1 MLEFLSNCM
10 RESGAQQNITDFFW
24 SRVQFSS
31 TWWLCCSPVPSLHY
45 VEASVNAVSVVLVKY
60 TDIIR
65 LPIRYV
71 GVTRCPVAEYKVY
84 ESSSQANGGLYDVK
98 YRDACKE

>member
-1 MLEFLSNCM
+1 MKQLYVGKCYVSVKLYEGIWCSAEYHC
-10 RESGAQQNITDFFW
+10 FFW

-31 TWWLCCSPVPSLHY
+31 TWWLCCSPVPSFHY

-60 TDIIR
+60 TDIVR

-71 GVTRCPVAEYKVY
+71 GVTRCPVAEYKV
-84 ESSSQANGGLYDVK
+84 
-98 YRDACKE
+98 